1 MKKKSNLCGYAI
13 ACLLLLCCWQPIY
26 AQQQKISGK
35 VKDKTSGRPL
45 SGVSVKALN
54 ATRTVV
60 TDGEGVFSLAVDS
73 ANVTIEFSYVGYD
86 ALQLPASN
94 NMTAEMTA
102 ANKQLDE
109 VVVIGYGTVKRKDL
123 TGAVTTVKA
132 ADIVRTPT
140 HNAVEAIQGRV
151 PGVDITRSSGKAGSN
166 SNIQIR
172 GTRSFSGTNTPLYVI
187 DGVQGANIDDLN
199 PNDIESMDVLRDA
212 SSTAIYGSAGANGVI
227 IVTTKK
233 GKEGRAQVAYNGY
246 YGINGL
252 TPFPK
257 GRTGADYI
265 QLRREA
271 WRTTGEWASPAD
283 DAKLFSGQEWSA
295 VQAGQWVDWVDLL
308 MRNGVQQSHNVS
320 VAGGNDKTKA
330 FLSAGYFNEKGRLL
344 NDVMKRYT
352 VRLNL
357 DQKVNN
363 WMKAGIQSQ
372 ITIYDNNTRPDQLF
386 KATGLTPLGVPYDA
400 AGNIN
405 LRPISGAPNQINPL
419 ADNRG
424 RNIYTDNAYTTN
436 VLINPYLEI
445 NIMKGLTFRSVFGA
459 NLSNIRNGVYRDS
472 SSYYHLDRSE
482 KFADASIKSTAARQL
497 TWDNIIT
504 WNKNF
509 GDHSLTVTGVASMVH
524 GVTDYVQANGQGAT
538 LVSFQQFYNL
548 SAADA
553 ANQRVFSGYTK
564 TDSRAYAARVN
575 YGYKGKY
582 LLTVTNRY
590 DGNAKLSGKKWDN
603 FPSVAAG
610 WSLSQESFM
619 EPLTSVFN
627 QVKLRAG
634 YGITGNSGIDA
645 YGTQS
650 LVIRSNNMSF
660 GEVAA
665 PYYLFSSTIG
675 NPNLGWEKTAT
686 ANLGI
691 DFAFLKNRITASVDV
706 YRARTYD
713 VLILRRLPTFTG
725 VGSASTPAQVYQN
738 AGETVNK
745 GLEVIINSQN
755 IKGRDFQWN
764 STLSFSTNKE
774 RITKLIDGRDIIPS
788 TGWETNSYLIG
799 RPMKSFYSYRKLGIW
814 QTGEKDAAAGYS
826 FAGKAFQPGD
836 IKLQDVT
843 GNNIINDSDRTYL
856 GSVVP
861 KWSLGFQN
869 TFSYKGFD
877 LGIYM
882 IVRWGQMINAE
893 FMGRYN
899 PDGAGNGLAF
909 MDYWTPENP
918 SNDFPRASKS
928 PLNSYAGYQS
938 LSFVDGSFMKI
949 KNVTF
954 GYTFP
959 KNVTE
964 KMRLGNLRVY
974 ATGSNLF
981 TFTKSHLLRNY
992 DPERGGATDDPLT
1005 RQFVFGLN
1013 VGF

>member
-1 MKKKSNLCGYAI
+1 
-13 ACLLLLCCWQPIY
+13 
-26 AQQQKISGK
+26 
-35 VKDKTSGRPL
+35 
-45 SGVSVKALN
+45 
-54 ATRTVV
+54 
-60 TDGEGVFSLAVDS
+60 VDS
-73 ANVTIEFSYVGYD
+73 ANATIEFSYVGYD
-86 ALQLPASN
+86 ALQLPAVAG
-94 NMTAEMTA
+94 MTVEMTVV
-102 ANKQLDE
+102 NKQLDE

-132 ADIVRTPT
+132 ADIVRSPT
-140 HNAVEAIQGRV
+140 HNAIEAIQGRV
-151 PGVDITRSSGKAGSN
+151 PGVDITRSSGKAGSG

-172 GTRSFSGTNTPLYVI
+172 GTRSFSGSNKPLYVI
-187 DGVQGANIDDLN
+187 DGVQGGNIDDLN

-212 SSTAIYGSAGANGVI
+212 SSTAIYGSAGANGVV

-233 GKEGRAQVAYNGY
+233 GKEGRAQVAYNGF

-257 GRTGADYI
+257 GRMGQDYI

-271 WRTTGEWASPAD
+271 WRTTGEWSSPAD
-283 DAKLFSGQEWSA
+283 DSKLFSGQEWAA

-344 NDVMKRYT
+344 NDIMKRYT

-372 ITIYDNNTRPDQLF
+372 VTIYDNNTRPDQLF
-386 KATGLTPLGVPYDA
+386 KATGLTPLGVPFDA

-405 LRPISGAPNQINPL
+405 LRPIAGAPNSINPL

-424 RNIYTDNAYTTN
+424 RNIYTDNTYTTN

-445 NIMKGLTFRSVFGA
+445 NVMKGLTFRSVFGA
-459 NLSNIRNGVYRDS
+459 NLSNIRNGLYRDS
-472 SSYYHLDRSE
+472 SSFYHLDRSE
-482 KFADASIKSTAARQL
+482 KFADASIKSSAARQI
-497 TWDNIIT
+497 TWDNILT
-504 WNKNF
+504 WNKSF

-524 GVTDYVQANGQGAT
+524 GVTDYVQGTGQGAT
-538 LVSFQQFYNL
+538 LVSYQQFYNL

-553 ANQRVFSGYTK
+553 ANQRTYSGYTK

-590 DGNAKLSGKKWDN
+590 DGNAKLSGRKWDN

-610 WSLSQESFM
+610 WSLNQESFM
-619 EPLTSVFN
+619 EPLTHIFN
-627 QVKLRAG
+627 QVKIRAG

-650 LVIRSNNMSF
+650 LVVRSNNMSF

-686 ANLGI
+686 ANLGL
-691 DFAFLKNRITASVDV
+691 DFAFLKNRITASVDL

-725 VGSASTPAQVYQN
+725 VGNASTPAQVYQN

-745 GLEVIINSQN
+745 GIEVIVNSQN

-764 STLSFSTNKE
+764 TTLSFSTNNEK
-774 RITKLIDGRDIIPS
+774 ITKLIDGKDIIPS

-814 QTGEKDAAAGYS
+814 QSGEKDAAGSYS

-843 GNNIINDSDRTYL
+843 GNNVINDSDRTYL

-899 PDGAGNGLAF
+899 PDGTGNGLAF
-909 MDYWTPENP
+909 MDYWTPENG
-918 SNDFPRASKS
+918 SNDFPRPSKS
-928 PLNSYAGYQS
+928 PLSSYAGYQS
-938 LSFVDGSFMKI
+938 LNFVDGSFIKI

-959 KNVTE
+959 KSITE
-964 KMRLGNLRVY
+964 KIKLGSLRLY

-981 TFTKSHLLRNY
+981 TFTKSHLLKNY
-992 DPERGGATDDPLT
+992 DPERGGETDDPLT

>member
-1 MKKKSNLCGYAI
+1 MKKKSNLYGYAI

-26 AQQQKISGK
+26 AQQQKITGT
-35 VKDKTSGRPL
+35 VKDKTSGKPL
-45 SGVSVKALN
+45 SGVSVKAVN

-60 TDGEGVFSLAVDS
+60 TNGEGIFSLTVDS
-73 ANVTIEFSYVGYD
+73 ANASIEFSYVGYD
-86 ALQLPASN
+86 ALQLPAVAG
-94 NMTAEMTA
+94 MTVEMTVV
-102 ANKQLDE
+102 NKQLDE

-132 ADIVRTPT
+132 ADIVRSPT
-140 HNAVEAIQGRV
+140 HNAIEAIQGRV
-151 PGVDITRSSGKAGSN
+151 PGVDITRSSGKAGSG

-172 GTRSFSGTNTPLYVI
+172 GTRSFSGSNKPLYVI
-187 DGVQGANIDDLN
+187 DGVQGGNIDDLN

-212 SSTAIYGSAGANGVI
+212 SSTAIYGSAGANGVV

-233 GKEGRAQVAYNGY
+233 GKEGRAQVAYNGF

-257 GRTGADYI
+257 GRMGQDYI

-271 WRTTGEWASPAD
+271 WRTTGEWSSPAD
-283 DAKLFSGQEWSA
+283 DSKLFSGQEWAA

-344 NDVMKRYT
+344 NDIMKRYT

-372 ITIYDNNTRPDQLF
+372 VTIYDNNTRPDQLF
-386 KATGLTPLGVPYDA
+386 KATGLTPLGVPFDA

-405 LRPISGAPNQINPL
+405 LRPIAGAPNSINPL

-424 RNIYTDNAYTTN
+424 RNIYTDNTYTTN

-445 NIMKGLTFRSVFGA
+445 NVMKGLTFRSVFGA
-459 NLSNIRNGVYRDS
+459 NLSNIRNGLYRDS
-472 SSYYHLDRSE
+472 SSFYHLDRSE
-482 KFADASIKSTAARQL
+482 KFADASIKSSAARQI
-497 TWDNIIT
+497 TWDNILT
-504 WNKNF
+504 WNKSF
-509 GDHSLTVTGVASMVH
+509 GDHSLTVTGVASLVH
-524 GVTDYVQANGQGAT
+524 GVTDYVQATGQGAT
-538 LVSFQQFYNL
+538 LVSYQQFYNL

-553 ANQRVFSGYTK
+553 ANQRTYSGYTK

-590 DGNAKLSGKKWDN
+590 DGNAKLSGRKWDN

-610 WSLSQESFM
+610 WSLNQESFM
-619 EPLTSVFN
+619 EPLTHIFN
-627 QVKLRAG
+627 QVKIRAG

-650 LVIRSNNMSF
+650 LVVRSNNMSF

-686 ANLGI
+686 ANLGL
-691 DFAFLKNRITASVDV
+691 DFAFLKNRITASVDL

-725 VGSASTPAQVYQN
+725 VGNASTPAQVYQN

-745 GLEVIINSQN
+745 GIEVIVNSQN

-764 STLSFSTNKE
+764 TTLSFSTNNEK
-774 RITKLIDGRDIIPS
+774 ITKLIDGKDIIPS

-814 QTGEKDAAAGYS
+814 QSGEKDAAGSYS

-843 GNNIINDSDRTYL
+843 GNNVINDSDRTYL

-899 PDGAGNGLAF
+899 PDGTGNGLAF
-909 MDYWTPENP
+909 MDYWTPENG
-918 SNDFPRASKS
+918 SNDFPRPSKS
-928 PLNSYAGYQS
+928 PLSSYAGYQS
-938 LSFVDGSFMKI
+938 LNFVDGSFIKI

-959 KNVTE
+959 KSITE
-964 KMRLGNLRVY
+964 KIKLGSLRLY

-981 TFTKSHLLRNY
+981 TFTKSHLLKNY
-992 DPERGGATDDPLT
+992 DPERGGETDDPLT